1 MQDIKIN
8 HINICLDKIADDHLT
23 LSAYKFADACQ
34 EKGIDVVFCVLNKST
49 SKYSKDYCFFDM
61 ADKYSDSGIYIAT
74 STNTAHYLSKMCG
87 KNLNVFYMWDLEW
100 TKKENFIYED
110 NISKYKLDNFNYWST
125 SEDRSKIIK
134 HVWNIDSNII
144 KDFNYEQ
151 VISKLKEIIL
161 SEKSI

>member
-1 MQDIKIN
+1 
-8 HINICLDKIADDHLT
+8 
-23 LSAYKFADACQ
+23 
-34 EKGIDVVFCVLNKST
+34 
-49 SKYSKDYCFFDM
+49 
-61 ADKYSDSGIYIAT
+61 
-74 STNTAHYLSKMCG
+74 
-87 KNLNVFYMWDLEW
+87 MWDLEW

-125 SEDRSKIIK
+125 SENRSKIIK

>member
-1 MQDIKIN
+1 
-8 HINICLDKIADDHLT
+8 
-23 LSAYKFADACQ
+23 
-34 EKGIDVVFCVLNKST
+34 
-49 SKYSKDYCFFDM
+49 
-61 ADKYSDSGIYIAT
+61 
-74 STNTAHYLSKMCG
+74 MCG